1 MRIKIKNKIYQNDC
15 SEFRYYEDLIK
26 LQKMMEELGFPK
38 IDLEEIKEMWETISD
53 TYYASWLYVPT
64 CKEDLVNYLSEIE
77 I

>member
-1 MRIKIKNKIYQNDC
+1 
-15 SEFRYYEDLIK
+15 
-26 LQKMMEELGFPK
+26 MEELGFPK

-53 TYYASWLYVPT
+53 AYYASWLYVPT

>member
-15 SEFRYYEDLIK
+15 SEFEYYEDLIK

-53 TYYASWLYVPT
+53 AYYASWLHVPT